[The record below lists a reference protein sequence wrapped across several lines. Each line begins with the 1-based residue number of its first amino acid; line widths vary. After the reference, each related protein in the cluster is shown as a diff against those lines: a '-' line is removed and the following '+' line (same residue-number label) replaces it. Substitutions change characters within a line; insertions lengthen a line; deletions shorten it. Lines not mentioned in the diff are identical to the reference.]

1 MRFEIVHP
9 AGAAG
14 CLGGKSPLVRTQSR
28 SAGLA
33 ALVSFRL
40 LYSAPADVD
49 SAAASE
55 DFRNDLYQS

>member
-9 AGAAG
+9 EGAAG
-14 CLGGKSPLVRTQSR
+14 CLGGKSPLATTRSR

-33 ALVSFRL
+33 ALGSFRL

-49 SAAASE
+49 SAAASGG
-55 DFRNDLYQS
+55 FRNDLCQS